1 MEAHRDRFEPASRER
16 KVRKIFFAANLRK
29 IQAVVRNRCVVQR
42 ELTGAGIQGVG
53 ILWPEPPNW
62 EVAWL
67 RQDGTKPN
75 PECERLLQPIVSEL
89 QARYELALEAQ
100 PTPMVKAARR

>member
-1 MEAHRDRFEPASRER
+1 MKEQKPPRELR
-16 KVRKIFFAANLRK
+16 ALIMAEVRKHAA
-29 IQAVVRNRCVVQR
+29 C
-42 ELTGAGIQGVG
+42 AGIQGVG
-53 ILWPEPPNW
+53 ILWPAPPSW

-89 QARYELALEAQ
+89 QARYDLALEAQ
-100 PTPMVKAARR
+100 PTPKDKAARR